1 MKNLK
6 TVFFTNSGLFKAVD
20 DVSFNVRRGET
31 LAIVGE
37 SGCGKSVSAL
47 SIMRL
52 VPNPP
57 GKIVGGSVTLEGTDL
72 LTLDE
77 DRMRAI
83 RGNRMSMI
91 FQEPMTSLN
100 PVMRIGDQ
108 ITEALRLHQ
117 DMTSKQALEPRGRD
131 AAPRPHSR
139 ARTRAREYPHQL
151 SGGMRQ
157 RAMIA
162 MALACRPALLIA
174 DEPTTALDVT
184 IQAQIL
190 ALIVDLQKTLGT
202 GLILITHDLGV
213 VAQTAQRVIVMYAG
227 KKVEEA
233 TVEDLFENPKHP
245 YTRGLMASMP
255 AVIAFSTKND
265 ARLTEIPGMVPSLT
279 NLPAGCAFAPRCTWR
294 SIAAARNI
302 RRCRSSATSILRRAG
317 GQRNWWE
324 RHDRHTSRCS
334 KSPTSSS
341 ITPCAAAFYAARSAP
356 CMRSTASAFRS
367 AAAKRSA
374 SSANPAAANRRWRA
388 PYCGWSSRPAAPSSS
403 TARTSRK

>member
-1 MKNLK
+1 MTEAQKDDTVLDVKNLQ
-6 TVFFTNSGLFKAVD
+6 TVFFTNSGLFRAVD
-20 DVSFNVRRGET
+20 DVSFSVRRGET

-108 ITEALRLHQ
+108 ITEAVRLHR
-117 DMTSKQALEPRGRD
+117 DMNSKQAWKRAVEMLRLVRIPEPER
-131 AAPRPHSR
+131 
-139 ARTRAREYPHQL
+139 RAREYPHQL

-190 ALIVDLQKTLGT
+190 ALIVDLQKELGT

-233 TVEDLFENPKHP
+233 SVEALFENPLHP

-255 AVIAFSTKND
+255 AVIALGLKSD

-279 NLPAGCAFAPRCTWR
+279 NLPPGCPFAPRCKMA
-294 SIAAARNI
+294 ID
-302 RRCRSSATSILRRAG
+302 RCRQEFPPLQDFGDNHFSA
-317 GQRNWWE
+317 
-324 RHDRHTSRCS
+324 C
-334 KSPTSSS
+334 
-341 ITPCAAAFYAARSAP
+341 
-356 CMRSTASAFRS
+356 
-367 AAAKRSA
+367 
-374 SSANPAAANRRWRA
+374 WRA
-388 PYCGWSSRPAAPSSS
+388 AELAGAPL
-403 TARTSRK
+403 